1 MYIYFLKYISYNG
14 TIVSIANT
22 TYLKGEKMKYTNIVE
37 GKFLKRPNRFIAHVI
52 VHGKEE
58 IVHVKNTGRCK
69 ELLVPGARVILEDC
83 SHNPNRKTKYSLI
96 AVWKNHILIN
106 MNSQIPNKV
115 VYDALYYNKIEEFEN
130 LTLLKRE
137 VTFEN
142 SRYDIYFEDNNK
154 KGFVEVKGVTLED
167 CGISMF
173 PDAPTERG
181 TKHVLEMRKAVQQG
195 YIGVIFFLIQMEG
208 PKVFKLNWKMDSKF
222 SNAVK
227 SAWENGVKV
236 LAYDSIVNQ
245 NGIEIGKP
253 IEIDFSTP

>member
-1 MYIYFLKYISYNG
+1 
-14 TIVSIANT
+14 
-22 TYLKGEKMKYTNIVE
+22 
-37 GKFLKRPNRFIAHVI
+37 
-52 VHGKEE
+52 
-58 IVHVKNTGRCK
+58 
-69 ELLVPGARVILEDC
+69 
-83 SHNPNRKTKYSLI
+83 
-96 AVWKNHILIN
+96 
-106 MNSQIPNKV
+106 
-115 VYDALYYNKIEEFEN
+115 
-130 LTLLKRE
+130 
-137 VTFEN
+137 
-142 SRYDIYFEDNNK
+142 
-154 KGFVEVKGVTLED
+154 
-167 CGISMF
+167 MF

-181 TKHVLEMRKAVQQG
+181 TKHVLEMIKAVQQG